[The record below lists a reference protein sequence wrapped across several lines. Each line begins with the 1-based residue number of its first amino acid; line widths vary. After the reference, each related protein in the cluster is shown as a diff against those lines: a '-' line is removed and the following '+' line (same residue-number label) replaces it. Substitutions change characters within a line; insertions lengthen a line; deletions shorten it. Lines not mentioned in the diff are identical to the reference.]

1 MAIRAI
7 LVHGFNVSDGGQGSV
22 GMLEPFLAA
31 QGIVPHRLNYTHF
44 GFLEARLRNAKVAQT
59 VSRIAYNLKL
69 RGDTVMAFGHSNGAA
84 ILHLATTHY
93 DAKIDHLVYVN
104 PALQR
109 ELAPGRHV
117 KSCDVWHSPSDMP
130 VAIAEF
136 IRKLTFSAINSR
148 PWGDM
153 GAFGYV
159 GEDKRMRNFN
169 KESDYLVSSEGHS
182 DVWQL
187 DKLAYFG
194 PEMIWQAKAAMEH
207 AGLGMV
213 KSEEGLVAEPV

>member
-22 GMLEPFLAA
+22 GMLEPFLSA

-44 GFLEARLRNAKVAQT
+44 GFFEARLKNAKVAQM

-69 RGDTVMAFGHSNGAA
+69 RGDTIVAFGHSNGAA
-84 ILHLATTHY
+84 ILHLASTHY
-93 DAKIDHLVYVN
+93 DAKIDHMVYVN

-109 ELAPGRHV
+109 DLVPGKHV
-117 KSCDVWHSPSDMP
+117 KSLDVWHSPSDGP
-130 VAIAEF
+130 IALAEF
-136 IRKLTFSAINSR
+136 TRKVTFSAINSR

-153 GAFGYV
+153 GAYGYV
-159 GEDKRMRNFN
+159 GPDTRIRNFN
-169 KESDYLVSSEGHS
+169 KESDYPVSSEGHS

-194 PEMIWQAKAAMEH
+194 PEMIAQAKVAM
-207 AGLGMV
+207 GL
-213 KSEEGLVAEPV
+213 PVESVVMQAD